1 MLIKDDFNIKV
12 DKSNR
17 KTIIIFIVFFGC
29 IFLFTLI
36 YLIINSN
43 SEREQKLLNVER
55 HTKVVEIYP
64 NKNQHNLGYVRFSNG
79 TNEFLEYPYKVNDSI
94 SKKKGDSIEYIF
106 RNDSIII
113 NNYLEEAR
121 KNGILK

>member
-1 MLIKDDFNIKV
+1 MEDDFNIEI
-12 DKSNR
+12 DKSSK
-17 KTIIIFIVFFGC
+17 KTIILFIIFFGC
-29 IFLFTLI
+29 ILLSTI
-36 YLIINSN
+36 AYLIINSN

-79 TNEFLEYPYKVNDSI
+79 TNEFLEYPYKVGDSI

-121 KNGILK
+121 KNGVLK

>member
-1 MLIKDDFNIKV
+1 MENNFNIKI
-12 DKSNR
+12 DKSSK
-17 KTIIIFIVFFGC
+17 KTITLFIVFLGC
-29 IFLFTLI
+29 IFLFTII

-55 HTKVVEIYP
+55 YTKVVEIYP

-79 TNEFLEYPYKVNDSI
+79 VNEFLEYPYKVNDSI

-106 RNDSIII
+106 RNDSIIK

-121 KNGILK
+121 KNGLLK

>member
-1 MLIKDDFNIKV
+1 MIKDDFNIKV

>member
-1 MLIKDDFNIKV
+1 MEDNFNIEI
-12 DKSNR
+12 DKSSK
-17 KTIIIFIVFFGC
+17 KTIILFIAFFLC

-55 HTKVVEIYP
+55 HTRVVEIYL
-64 NKNQHNLGYVRFSNG
+64 NKNQHNFSYVKYSNG
-79 TNEFLEYPYKVNDSI
+79 INELLEYPYKIGDSI

-106 RNDSIII
+106 RKDSIIK
-113 NNYLEEAR
+113 NNYFEEAR

>member
-1 MLIKDDFNIKV
+1 MEDNFNIEV
-12 DKSNR
+12 DKSSK
-17 KTIIIFIVFFGC
+17 KTIILFIIFFGC
-29 IFLFTLI
+29 ILLSTI
-36 YLIINSN
+36 AYLIINSN

-55 HTKVVEIYP
+55 HTKVVEVYP
-64 NKNQHNLGYVRFSNG
+64 NKNQHNFSYVKYSNG
-79 TNEFLEYPYKVNDSI
+79 INELLEYPYKVGNSI

-121 KNGILK
+121 KNGVLK